1 MILMSRLTGD
11 AYAPYGA
18 RTVYKGGGGT
28 STTVSGIDEEF
39 KPDLKYGLGMAK
51 ELLSEQALDP
61 SKVVASLNQQQKDA
75 LTASQTFAEDKIKGT
90 GIYDTAAAEQAS
102 LQGLLGNK
110 MGTASAAGNLGS
122 ARSQKAMASALAG
135 RAGEYQKQRQE
146 FADTGV
152 QQLGDVGSSLQQ
164 QTQAELSAQDTA
176 LDRFFGRITGAAPR
190 STTTTQSGG
199 K

>member
-1 MILMSRLTGD
+1 MGS
-11 AYAPYGA
+11 
-18 RTVYKGGGGT
+18 GGGST
-28 STTVSGIDEEF
+28 ATTVSGIDAEF
-39 KPDLKYGLGMAK
+39 KPDLKYGLGISK
-51 ELLSEQALDP
+51 ELLEKQILDP
-61 SKVVASLNQQQKDA
+61 SKVIAPLNEQQKAA
-75 LTASQTFAEDKIKGT
+75 LEASQTLASDKIKGT
-90 GIYDTAAAEQAS
+90 GMYDTAAAEQAS
-102 LQGLLGNK
+102 LQGLLGNR
-110 MGTASAAGNLGS
+110 MGSASAAGNLGS

-135 RAGEYQKQRQE
+135 RAGEYQKQRQA
-146 FADTGV
+146 FSDAGV